1 MPDFNALKPEKNITD
16 PKNLGMAGE
25 YPRHVHKWAG
35 TDEKG
40 YALLNDFKVVTSD
53 EEKAAALADGWNL
66 QPVLED
72 PAGKSK
78 KEAKADK
85 GK

>member
-16 PKNLGMAGE
+16 PKNLGTAGE

-40 YALLNDFKVVTSD
+40 NVLLNDFKVVASD
-53 EEKAAALADGWNL
+53 EEKAAALAEGWSL

-72 PAGKSK
+72 PGKPK